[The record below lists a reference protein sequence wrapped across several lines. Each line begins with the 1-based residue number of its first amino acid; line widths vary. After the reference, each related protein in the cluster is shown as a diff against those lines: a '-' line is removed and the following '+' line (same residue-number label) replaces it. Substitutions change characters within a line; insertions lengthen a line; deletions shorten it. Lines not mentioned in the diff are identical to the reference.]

1 MAIGIRGETITLIT
15 LTQNGTDAF
24 NAPIMAETKTPVYN
38 VLIAPSSEQEI
49 LDTINLYGKRSVY
62 TLGIPKGDTHEWEN
76 TIVEFWGKR
85 WRTIGEPIRGM
96 DHQIPLQWNTKV
108 RVESIVTE

>member
-1 MAIGIRGETITLIT
+1 MVGITGETVKLIT
-15 LTQNGTDAF
+15 QVQTGTDAF
-24 NAPIMAETKTPVYN
+24 NAPVWTETSEYVDN
-38 VLIAPSSEQEI
+38 VLIAPSSEAEI

-62 TLGIPKGDTHEWEN
+62 TLGIPKTDAHDWTN
-76 TIVEFWGKR
+76 QIVEFWGKR
-85 WRTIGEPIRGM
+85 WRTIGDPLRGM